1 MLVVHFFFGWMPVC
15 FICTG
20 LAGCLS
26 GSGWMP
32 VGFWQDAYFCLFITW
47 YKDFEDNN
55 YLFFIYFDFITRPFY
70 LQTFTCLILIILPL
84 MHNYE

>member
-1 MLVVHFFFGWMPVC
+1 MFYMY
-15 FICTG
+15 
-20 LAGCLS
+20 

-32 VGFWQDAYFCLFITW
+32 VGFWQDAYFLPFITW

-55 YLFFIYFDFITRPFY
+55 YLYFIYFDFITRHFY